1 MRVLCGYHG
10 NLFVVGDPDQTIYTW
25 RGANVKY
32 LLEFDKV
39 FPGTKTILMM
49 DNYRS
54 TPEILAAANSL
65 IDKNLLRMKKE
76 LRPVLPGGA
85 PVLCRFADSPE
96 AEAQWMADQM
106 ERLHGEGVPF
116 REMAVLYRA
125 HHVSR
130 AVEEELLRREIPY
143 TIYSGVQF
151 FMRREVKDAL
161 SYLRMVADRDD
172 LAFRR
177 ILNLPKRNLGRRR
190 MAFLEQYA
198 QDKACSLYEA
208 LCDSLEDP
216 LFKGTGAQ
224 DFVALIERFSPGCE
238 QRPVSELLSALLDE
252 SGYEAMLRTEG
263 SQERLDNL
271 AELKQ
276 SVLRLRDHLR
286 RGEPPD
292 RLSGA
297 CARSSPMP
305 TPTPR
310 PTGCA

>member
-1 MRVLCGYHG
+1 MKEHH
-10 NLFVVGDPDQTIYTW
+10 DPDQTIYTW

-130 AVEEELLRREIPY
+130 AVDCLLY
-143 TIYSGVQF
+143 TSRCV
-151 FMRREVKDAL
+151 
-161 SYLRMVADRDD
+161 
-172 LAFRR
+172 
-177 ILNLPKRNLGRRR
+177 
-190 MAFLEQYA
+190 
-198 QDKACSLYEA
+198 
-208 LCDSLEDP
+208 
-216 LFKGTGAQ
+216 
-224 DFVALIERFSPGCE
+224 
-238 QRPVSELLSALLDE
+238 
-252 SGYEAMLRTEG
+252 
-263 SQERLDNL
+263 
-271 AELKQ
+271 
-276 SVLRLRDHLR
+276 
-286 RGEPPD
+286 
-292 RLSGA
+292 
-297 CARSSPMP
+297 
-305 TPTPR
+305 
-310 PTGCA
+310 